1 MVGRRRASQKPL
13 TKLARG
19 RECEIRLVG
28 ICNGDPR
35 TTVPCHF
42 RMLGL
47 SGGSYIPD
55 AIFVAHG
62 CSACHAYVDTHK
74 DAETQLDFAKA
85 VFRTQQYLLDEGK
98 ITWKP

>member
-1 MVGRRRASQKPL
+1 MNRRASQKSL

-19 RECEIRLVG
+19 RECQIRLPG
-28 ICNGDPR
+28 ICTGDPA

-42 RMLGL
+42 RMHGL
-47 SGGSYIPD
+47 SGGGYISD

-62 CSACHAYVDTHK
+62 CDACHRWVDTHK
-74 DAETQLDFAKA
+74 DDATQLDFAKA

-98 ITWKP
+98 IVWNP